1 MMATGGVRATLRAEG
16 AALFLAALIGFH
28 AMGNV
33 SWWMFSILF
42 LAPDLSFLG
51 YLLGPRVGSVV
62 YNICHSTILPLLIGI
77 AGYVLD
83 DFILRDI
90 LWATAL
96 IWLAHI
102 GFDRMLGYGLKYA
115 SGFNDTHL
123 GRIGRN

>member
-1 MMATGGVRATLRAEG
+1 MMASGGVRATLRAEG

-28 AMGNV
+28 ALGHV
-33 SWWMFSILF
+33 SWWMFAILF

-51 YLLGPRVGSVV
+51 YLFGPKVGAVV

-102 GFDRMLGYGLKYA
+102 GFDRMLGYGLKYGSA
-115 SGFNDTHL
+115 FQDTHL
-123 GRIGRN
+123 GRIGRK